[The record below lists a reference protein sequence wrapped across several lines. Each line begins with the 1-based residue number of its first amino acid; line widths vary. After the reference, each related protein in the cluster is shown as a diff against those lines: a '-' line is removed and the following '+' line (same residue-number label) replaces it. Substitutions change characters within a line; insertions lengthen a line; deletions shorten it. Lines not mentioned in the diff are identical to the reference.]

1 MKKILFTL
9 GLILALS
16 CNVLYAAEVGKDKI
30 ISEIGSLVNAQKYQ
44 IALTKCNA
52 ALQKYPQEAFL
63 YYWRGSIENSTGN
76 KQAALADL
84 NKSITFDEKNSKAYI
99 LRGIVKSEL
108 GDNEGAME
116 DINKAIELDP
126 NDSAAYSMRAC
137 IKLDMGEFDSANEDL
152 DMANKLMNSKQEDK

>member
-1 MKKILFTL
+1 MKKFWFTL
-9 GLILALS
+9 GLALMLG
-16 CNVLYAAEVGKDKI
+16 CNILYAVEAGKDKV

-76 KQAALADL
+76 RQAALTDL
-84 NKSITFDEKNSKAYI
+84 NKSILLDETNAKAFI

-108 GDNEGAME
+108 GDNEGALE
-116 DINKAIELDP
+116 DINKAIELDS

-152 DMANKLMNSKQEDK
+152 DMANKLMNSKQDEK

>member
-1 MKKILFTL
+1 MKKIWFTL
-9 GLILALS
+9 GLALVLG
-16 CNVLYAAEVGKDKI
+16 CNILYAAEAGKDKV

-76 KQAALADL
+76 RQAALADL
-84 NKSITFDEKNSKAYI
+84 NKSILLDETNAKAFI

-108 GDNEGAME
+108 GDNEGALE
-116 DINKAIELDP
+116 DINKAIELDS

-152 DMANKLMNSKQEDK
+152 DMANKLINSKQEEK